1 VLNPCPVTGRAK
13 TLEPHMKWLNLVT
26 LLLAIIGGL
35 NWGFVAVGG
44 HAYDVVAAVL
54 GGDGSWTARIAYGL
68 IGLSAL
74 WQLMPFV
81 TAMRIPEA
89 EAEAGHHPHATT

>member
-1 VLNPCPVTGRAK
+1 
-13 TLEPHMKWLNLVT
+13 MKWLNLVT

-35 NWGFVAVGG
+35 NWGFVAFGG
-44 HAYDVVAAVL
+44 HEFDVVAAMM
-54 GGDGSWTARIAYGL
+54 GGDKTWAARITYGL

-81 TAMRIPEA
+81 NAFRMPEA
-89 EAEAGHHPHATT
+89 DAEAGHHPHASA